1 MMKPKTYGLKT
12 LASFFLGCLWMYI
25 IVGDEMK
32 IFLPSVLTIAVLSI
46 LFVPLVYIDEQLI
59 RLRSLRPFADKLE
72 LRFEDIERIHLYAGN
87 IRFRMEFY
95 MKDGTR
101 KSTTNFFRYYDME
114 EVFEH
119 LDASGVQVTSSG
131 IRAITWRK

>member
-1 MMKPKTYGLKT
+1 MKPKTYGLKT
-12 LASFFLGCLWMYI
+12 LASFLFFSLWMYI
-25 IVGDEMK
+25 IVGDEMD
-32 IFLPSVLTIAVLSI
+32 IFLPSVLAIAVLSI

-59 RLRSLRPFADKLE
+59 RLRSLRPFASKLE

-131 IRAITWRK
+131 VRTITWRK